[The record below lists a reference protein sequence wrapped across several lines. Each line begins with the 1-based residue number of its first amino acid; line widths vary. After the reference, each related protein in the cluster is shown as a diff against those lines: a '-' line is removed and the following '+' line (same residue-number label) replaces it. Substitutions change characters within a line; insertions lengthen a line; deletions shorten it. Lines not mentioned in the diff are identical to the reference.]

1 VPSKTPGKYGILC
14 AGAGSSFN
22 IQS

>member
-1 VPSKTPGKYGILC
+1 VPSKTSGSYGTPC

-22 IQS
+22 IKS